1 MKNQV
6 KNENNRSINFYF
18 LENVYQNKNLATDN
32 YRDNFKNNIVMF
44 FF

>member
-18 LENVYQNKNLATDN
+18 WKMSTKIKTWQPTTIEIISKIIQ
-32 YRDNFKNNIVMF
+32 
-44 FF
+44 